1 MTKSEQQRENILAV
15 AREMFA
21 SKGFEATTTRELN
34 NRLDIADGLLYYY
47 FPHGKKQILDTIV
60 KQGIQTRVNSIDVA
74 FSDVTDASALTR
86 KLVSVFDNMWDLFGD
101 EANYQSFMITIR
113 ERALLSDEQSNWIDE
128 TLNSLQD
135 KLADSI
141 KQAPIFNDLIVDNAD
156 NLASIVVGIYEKTI
170 YDNLLIRDQR
180 WINNEQR
187 AKIIDQIHLLVKL
200 TVK

>member
-47 FPHGKKQILDTIV
+47 FPHGKKQILDTII

-141 KQAPIFNDLIVDNAD
+141 KQAPIFNDFIVDNAD

>member
-47 FPHGKKQILDTIV
+47 FPHGKKQILDTII

-86 KLVSVFDNMWDLFGD
+86 KLVSVFDNMWDLF
-101 EANYQSFMITIR
+101 
-113 ERALLSDEQSNWIDE
+113 
-128 TLNSLQD
+128 
-135 KLADSI
+135 ADQGS
-141 KQAPIFNDLIVDNAD
+141 AVD
-156 NLASIVVGIYEKTI
+156 
-170 YDNLLIRDQR
+170 Q
-180 WINNEQR
+180 
-187 AKIIDQIHLLVKL
+187 
-200 TVK
+200 